1 MTFIKMHFAF
11 VYAQENE
18 VLENKNKNKK
28 TMKML

>member
-11 VYAQENE
+11 IYAQENE
-18 VLENKNKNKK
+18 VLENKNKK